1 MKTKDRPRF
10 DLDTLRNTAG
20 DKVFARGEDYFRDGE
35 VQILAIEPRRVLAQ
49 VTGSEDY
56 RTELV
61 GNDKSIGG
69 ECSCPAFE
77 DWGFCKH
84 MVATALAAN
93 AVGDDAEAEGV
104 GALTAIRA
112 YLKEK
117 SVDTL
122 AGMIVELAERDPA
135 LFRKLDLAAT
145 TARTDDK
152 TLEARLRKV
161 IDGATRTAGY
171 IDYREAGGWA
181 TDVDAALDAVEG
193 LASGPR
199 AGLALKLMEHAIGR
213 IEDAVENI
221 DDSDGHCSA
230 LLDRAR
236 DIHVAAAAVA
246 RPEPVQFA
254 RDLFARE
261 MKSEYQTFDGAVV
274 LYDDA
279 LGEDGRAEYRR
290 LAVAAW
296 DKLASRPRKAPD
308 VDAYEGNYHQLK
320 NILDIFAERDGD
332 LETRIALR
340 ARDLSS
346 TSSYLRLAEFCL
358 AHGREEEALRRG
370 RPCANMELQSARR
383 KVSSK
388 RPRRRIHARRLRS
401 MPNSSITSPT
411 PAATRKP

>member
-10 DLDTLRNTAG
+10 DLDTLRNPAG

-35 VQILAIEPRRVLAQ
+35 GQILAIEPRRVLAQ

-236 DIHVAAAAVA
+236 D
-246 RPEPVQFA
+246 
-254 RDLFARE
+254 
-261 MKSEYQTFDGAVV
+261 
-274 LYDDA
+274 
-279 LGEDGRAEYRR
+279 
-290 LAVAAW
+290 
-296 DKLASRPRKAPD
+296 
-308 VDAYEGNYHQLK
+308 
-320 NILDIFAERDGD
+320 
-332 LETRIALR
+332 
-340 ARDLSS
+340 
-346 TSSYLRLAEFCL
+346 
-358 AHGREEEALRRG
+358 
-370 RPCANMELQSARR
+370 
-383 KVSSK
+383 
-388 RPRRRIHARRLRS
+388 
-401 MPNSSITSPT
+401 
-411 PAATRKP
+411 